1 MVVEKVENEITIKLV
16 NGLITGKSGLNLR
29 KLVSQMDTNLKNA
42 LTLIMLENMGL
53 TLNDEGESIIFDE
66 LKGALFAEW
75 FYNKV
80 QYKNN
85 NSILKNAIKKQS
97 FARAEEL

>member
-1 MVVEKVENEITIKLV
+1 MTVEKVENEITIKLV

-53 TLNDEGESIIFDE
+53 TLNDERELIISDES
-66 LKGALFAEW
+66 KGTLFAKW
-75 FYNKV
+75 FDNKV
-80 QYKNN
+80 EYKNN
-85 NSILKNAIKKQS
+85 NSILRNAIKRQS
-97 FARAEEL
+97 FAKAEEL